1 MRLHEVLSINAFE
14 CSGNDNC
21 SCGCQHKTTFE
32 TADFDW
38 ESADEPMP
46 VRTIKDIARR
56 IFAKKYPDA
65 KITLSGSDNQD
76 GSVWIRT
83 VPENYSLL
91 MSCSA
96 QMNEIVI
103 FIQEAYAG
111 DYRGVTGPIVAA
123 VMTAA
128 LRRWGQPPDGI
139 HLVPHEDTSSGW
151 RGDTGS
157 YWQKLANQLGI
168 KYSPNSVKENFAD
181 GRHPEDKGDS
191 RRHGIPKK
199 ASLSKLD
206 KITHSKSASPRKK
219 QLAHWQ
225 ANMRRGREKH

>member
-1 MRLHEVLSINAFE
+1 MFLREFIDSGTIEGFEDDHE
-14 CSGNDNC
+14 
-21 SCGCQHKTTFE
+21 
-32 TADFDW
+32 DFDW

-56 IFAKKYPDA
+56 IFAMKYPDA
-65 KITLSGSDNQD
+65 KITLSGSDNED

-91 MSCSA
+91 MSCGA

-123 VMTAA
+123 VMKAA
-128 LRRWGQPPDGI
+128 LRRWGQPPGGV

-181 GRHPEDKGDS
+181 GRN
-191 RRHGIPKK
+191 
-199 ASLSKLD
+199 LTT
-206 KITHSKSASPRKK
+206 KIK
-219 QLAHWQ
+219 
-225 ANMRRGREKH
+225 N